1 MIRLFNHTK
10 CPDGPIKD
18 FLAFAARVI
27 GVKGQVCVK
36 VNRARCPRLL
46 AHARKDFP
54 YEGYMRGTSDRKG
67 RNGRLLGD
75 LPGYIILVLPDGD
88 GSSGWQEVCEWFG
101 HCCLHEMAHIRQC
114 REGRYS
120 KLREEEARR
129 SPGRRMAYALRPVEI
144 DAENQV
150 YDAMEKDRRRKR
162 RWQKLVAALATA
174 VEEPDEARMLE
185 WFSQL
190 FEDALRQSNGDEA
203 PAQIGSGVE
212 ADEEVLEG

>member
-1 MIRLFNHTK
+1 
-10 CPDGPIKD
+10 
-18 FLAFAARVI
+18 
-27 GVKGQVCVK
+27 
-36 VNRARCPRLL
+36 
-46 AHARKDFP
+46 
-54 YEGYMRGTSDRKG
+54 
-67 RNGRLLGD
+67 
-75 LPGYIILVLPDGD
+75 
-88 GSSGWQEVCEWFG
+88 
-101 HCCLHEMAHIRQC
+101 
-114 REGRYS
+114 
-120 KLREEEARR
+120 
-129 SPGRRMAYALRPVEI
+129 MAYALRPVEI